1 MKVEE
6 VMTPMPQCCG
16 FDTNLAEATEL
27 LWNKDCGVLPVVEGG
42 KLAGIITDRDIC
54 IALGT
59 RRRFAEEISVRDV
72 ATREVQTCALQ
83 DDVHAAMA
91 VMRRARVRRLPVV
104 DQDGKVE
111 GILAL
116 NDIVQAVDLNHGTI
130 TNEEVINTL
139 KTISEYPK
147 YDPDA
152 TTVPSNPASG
162 RLKKSR
168 LNEKGEKESIGGK
181 GSKAIQAKKT
191 GARVARA

>member
-59 RRRFAEEISVRDV
+59 RRRLAEETPVRDV

-116 NDIVQAVDLNHGTI
+116 DDIVQAVDFNHGTI
-130 TNEEVINTL
+130 SHEEVINTL
-139 KTISEYPK
+139 KAINEHPK
-147 YDPDA
+147 YNPDA
-152 TTVPSNPASG
+152 ETVPSNPASG
-162 RLKKSR
+162 RLQKSR

>member
-116 NDIVQAVDLNHGTI
+116 NDIVQAVDFNHGTI
-130 TNEEVINTL
+130 TSEEVINTL

-147 YDPDA
+147 YDPD
-152 TTVPSNPASG
+152 VPSNPASG

-168 LNEKGEKESIGGK
+168 LNEKGEKESIGSK

-191 GARVARA
+191 GAWVARA